1 MSLLSFSILQD
12 QKTRADKILSALFD
26 GMYSRSQIQKGFDL
40 KQIRVVNLKDGKIY
54 SNPKY
59 YLKKGDTIEMNIQ
72 AVPSTLPPD
81 YRPLEIIFENNDFLV
96 VSKDAGIN
104 THPTPSYA
112 GRFGTLVNQLIAQ
125 VKNFDREV
133 GEDRP

>member
-1 MSLLSFSILQD
+1 MRVFSILFD
-12 QKTRADKILSALFD
+12 QTTRADKILSALFE
-26 GMYSRSQIQKGFDL
+26 GTYSRSQIQKGFTL
-40 KQIRVVNLKDGKIY
+40 NQIKIINKKDGKAY

-59 YLKKGDTIEMNIQ
+59 YLKKGDIIEMHIQ
-72 AVPSTLPPD
+72 SVPSTLPPD
-81 YRPLEIIFENNDFLV
+81 HRPLEIIFENDDFLI

-104 THPTPSYA
+104 THPTPSYI

-133 GEDRP
+133 

>member
-1 MSLLSFSILQD
+1 
-12 QKTRADKILSALFD
+12 
-26 GMYSRSQIQKGFDL
+26 MYSRSQIQKGFDL